1 MTKRRPPHVSKYLDR
16 HGKTRWRFR
25 RSGSPECQTTLPFDS
40 AEWWEWYF
48 AAVQGQKH
56 EIGSGRTNPGTFNAL
71 IVAYYQ
77 SSAWKLLKAPT
88 QKAYRG
94 EIERFRAKHGDKRV
108 GDLKASHIAKM
119 MDLKAEHPAAA
130 NNLLRILRVLL
141 SFAKTRGWRTDNPAL
156 EVRKLAYR
164 TDGFHSWTDAEIAA
178 FEARWPLGTKER
190 LAFDLLL
197 FTGQRSS
204 DVRIMTANQVR
215 EGMISLRQEKTGE
228 ALDIPIH
235 AALAASLAAHRSEQ
249 LVLVA
254 TAYGQPFTAKGFG
267 NWFSAAARR
276 AGLPAGCSA
285 HGLRKAAARRLAE
298 AGCTA
303 HQIAA
308 ITGHRS
314 LKEIERYTRAVDQKH
329 NARAAMAKVQGAD
342 QERKLV

>member
-1 MTKRRPPHVSKYLDR
+1 
-16 HGKTRWRFR
+16 
-25 RSGSPECQTTLPFDS
+25 
-40 AEWWEWYF
+40 
-48 AAVQGQKH
+48 
-56 EIGSGRTNPGTFNAL
+56 
-71 IVAYYQ
+71 
-77 SSAWKLLKAPT
+77 
-88 QKAYRG
+88 
-94 EIERFRAKHGDKRV
+94 
-108 GDLKASHIAKM
+108 M

-141 SFAKTRGWRTDNPAL
+141 SFAKTRGWRSDNPAL
-156 EVRKLAYR
+156 EVRKLSYR
-164 TDGFHSWTDAEIAA
+164 TEGFHSWTDAEIAA
-178 FEARWPLGTKER
+178 FEAKWAVGTKER

-197 FTGQRSS
+197 FTGQRSA
-204 DVRIMTANQVR
+204 DVRTMTANQVR
-215 EGMISLRQEKTGE
+215 DGMISLRQEKTGE

-235 AALAASLAAHRSEQ
+235 EALATSLGAYRSEQ
-249 LVLVA
+249 LILVA

-267 NWFSAAARR
+267 NWFSAAARQS
-276 AGLPAGCSA
+276 GLPAGCSA

-342 QERKLV
+342 REQNLSNRP

>member
-1 MTKRRPPHVSKYLDR
+1 
-16 HGKTRWRFR
+16 
-25 RSGSPECQTTLPFDS
+25 
-40 AEWWEWYF
+40 
-48 AAVQGQKH
+48 
-56 EIGSGRTNPGTFNAL
+56 
-71 IVAYYQ
+71 
-77 SSAWKLLKAPT
+77 
-88 QKAYRG
+88 
-94 EIERFRAKHGDKRV
+94 
-108 GDLKASHIAKM
+108 
-119 MDLKAEHPAAA
+119 
-130 NNLLRILRVLL
+130 
-141 SFAKTRGWRTDNPAL
+141 
-156 EVRKLAYR
+156 
-164 TDGFHSWTDAEIAA
+164 
-178 FEARWPLGTKER
+178 
-190 LAFDLLL
+190 
-197 FTGQRSS
+197 
-204 DVRIMTANQVR
+204 MTANQVR

-235 AALAASLAAHRSEQ
+235 AALAASLATHRSEQ